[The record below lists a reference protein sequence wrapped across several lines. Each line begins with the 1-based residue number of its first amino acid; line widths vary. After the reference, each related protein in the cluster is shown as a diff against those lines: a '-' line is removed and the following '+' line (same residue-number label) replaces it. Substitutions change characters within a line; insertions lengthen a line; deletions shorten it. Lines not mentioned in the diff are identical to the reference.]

1 MNATNGSLT
10 DLLAEP
16 SPPSALLKL
25 LSDRW
30 DLAPLTPSS
39 SSSSKD
45 SRQNHDLGTGARALD
60 GAPLL
65 AFVLGL
71 VERRA
76 AGVDKLM
83 FLSVSKAGVVN
94 IIHSLVVV
102 RDGEYDDA
110 PALWGIRGDIPDHGL
125 PSFVSLSAMD
135 FAANT
140 TFLGQPSEEFESHA
154 TGLASVRQ
162 KDLDSSAY
170 QASAVGDEGA
180 RTILSRGL
188 SIINAE
194 GASAFTSLNQP
205 VVISEV
211 SSRVVPVLI
220 RSSDPYA
227 QDTLDWLQASFTA
240 REDGK
245 FVSGPIRTSRK
256 LAEISPVPG
265 SFAHAQVMAHL
276 RQTFPRTYTSPSTSL
291 AVNPTPPPTPS
302 PPTPTPTPA
311 ATPTSLGSLRPG
323 GSMYD
328 DLPELEPPRRRRAGP
343 GPLRTDGQ
351 LTGAS
356 FSRGEASPV
365 HGLGPPHGIDI
376 AAIVGAAVKAATEAV
391 AASSAAA
398 GLAPP
403 TSSGT
408 PSDLKLCHLRHLV
421 GTPTNDGIPA
431 IWSEVQACTTKQAG
445 LSLLVQHLMAGM
457 GACRKDFF
465 GHADI
470 LHCSIPLYNFVAG
483 DRFVNPGENP
493 ACPAGGM
500 SMWTTLQGRGDV
512 GSRMATA
519 DADLAALDSRN
530 AMADQISR
538 AARVHLQTISGAAT
552 LQKEIG
558 TKAYILDRL
567 FGPNCPLTLAFSTE
581 LIPFIDQNFTAFERQ
596 VNTDAACTT
605 FAYDLSR
612 VEAAYYNSCIRAS
625 TSTATLFEPGS
636 VTPASFQLLVDELR
650 WGRYRGQSLPA
661 SLQVLL
667 RPDTRSIIPPLV
679 TEEATPADL
688 GQTHTPTQ
696 SREGTPVANPRP
708 VQRLRLRQGENT
720 RGVLRSVALPTVN
733 NSTFCKR
740 WHLGMTCFS
749 GCPRALSHVHPP
761 VAVVDTVAAALAA
774 ERAAAAAAE

>member
-25 LSDRW
+25 LSNRW

-45 SRQNHDLGTGARALD
+45 SRQNYDVGTGARALD

-211 SSRVVPVLI
+211 SCRVAPILI

-245 FVSGPIRTSRK
+245 FVSGPIRTRRK
-256 LAEISPVPG
+256 LAEVSPVPG
-265 SFAHAQVMAHL
+265 SFAHDQVMTHL
-276 RQTFPRTYTSPSTSL
+276 HLPRGCLDTS
-291 AVNPTPPPTPS
+291 
-302 PPTPTPTPA
+302 
-311 ATPTSLGSLRPG
+311 
-323 GSMYD
+323 
-328 DLPELEPPRRRRAGP
+328 
-343 GPLRTDGQ
+343 
-351 LTGAS
+351 
-356 FSRGEASPV
+356 
-365 HGLGPPHGIDI
+365 
-376 AAIVGAAVKAATEAV
+376 
-391 AASSAAA
+391 
-398 GLAPP
+398 
-403 TSSGT
+403 
-408 PSDLKLCHLRHLV
+408 
-421 GTPTNDGIPA
+421 
-431 IWSEVQACTTKQAG
+431 
-445 LSLLVQHLMAGM
+445 
-457 GACRKDFF
+457 
-465 GHADI
+465 
-470 LHCSIPLYNFVAG
+470 
-483 DRFVNPGENP
+483 
-493 ACPAGGM
+493 
-500 SMWTTLQGRGDV
+500 
-512 GSRMATA
+512 
-519 DADLAALDSRN
+519 
-530 AMADQISR
+530 
-538 AARVHLQTISGAAT
+538 
-552 LQKEIG
+552 
-558 TKAYILDRL
+558 
-567 FGPNCPLTLAFSTE
+567 
-581 LIPFIDQNFTAFERQ
+581 
-596 VNTDAACTT
+596 
-605 FAYDLSR
+605 
-612 VEAAYYNSCIRAS
+612 
-625 TSTATLFEPGS
+625 
-636 VTPASFQLLVDELR
+636 
-650 WGRYRGQSLPA
+650 
-661 SLQVLL
+661 
-667 RPDTRSIIPPLV
+667 
-679 TEEATPADL
+679 
-688 GQTHTPTQ
+688 
-696 SREGTPVANPRP
+696 ANPSSRYTYAYSRSHANLSGESSVWRVP
-708 VQRLRLRQGENT
+708 V
-720 RGVLRSVALPTVN
+720 
-733 NSTFCKR
+733 
-740 WHLGMTCFS
+740 
-749 GCPRALSHVHPP
+749 
-761 VAVVDTVAAALAA
+761 
-774 ERAAAAAAE
+774 